1 MKLVEA
7 FAKRG
12 PKPKYSE
19 AAVRQDI
26 ATHLFHQRIEYMK
39 EQWAG
44 RDEGIGDLAP
54 TTRRYNTFEEFMKGA
69 GSMASYSERDRL
81 NGFLMKMYPVL
92 NKMWDEYLEEL

>member
-1 MKLVEA
+1 MKLAEA

-19 AAVRQDI
+19 EAVLRDI

-44 RDEGIGDLAP
+44 RDEGTGDLAP
-54 TTRRYNTFEEFMKGA
+54 TTRRYNTFDEFMKGA
-69 GSMASYSERDRL
+69 GSMASHSEQSRL
-81 NGFLMKMYPVL
+81 NEFLYKMYPIL
-92 NKMWDEYLEEL
+92 NKMWDQYVEEL